1 MTLNSSQA
9 FLGFPFIV
17 LFLFQY
23 YLYLWFLAQENLC
36 YIELGCLRYQWGFI
50 RDGLV
55 MVFSCWLMSN
65 SLWPHELQH
74 TKLPCPSLTP
84 RVCSNS
90 CPLTQWCH
98 PTISFSVAP
107 FSSCPQSSPAS
118 GSFPVCQFFTSGG
131 QNIGASAPVL
141 PMNIQGWFLLGLT
154 GLISLQSKGLSRH
167 CKAK

>member
-36 YIELGCLRYQWGFI
+36 YIELGCLRYRWGFI

-55 MVFSCWLMSN
+55 MLFSCWVVSN

-98 PTISFSVAP
+98 PTISSSVTP

-118 GSFPVCQFFTSGG
+118 GSFPVCQFFTLGG
-131 QNIGASAPVL
+131 QSIAASASVL
-141 PMNIQGWFLLGLT
+141 PMNIQDWFHLWLT
-154 GLISLQSKGLSRH
+154 GWIDPGWINWLV
-167 CKAK
+167 